1 MARASRIRATGSLA
15 ALLLAAAGPAP
26 IAVPVSVPMAAQG
39 CLGCH
44 GPAGQGS
51 GAVPPL
57 AGRPAS
63 EIVVAL
69 REYQAGQRP
78 ATIMDRIAR
87 GYTEAEIAAAA
98 ANFAAR

>member
-1 MARASRIRATGSLA
+1 MMARASRIRAARSLA
-15 ALLLAAAGPAP
+15 ALLLVAAGPAP
-26 IAVPVSVPMAAQG
+26 LAAPMAAQG

-98 ANFAAR
+98 AYFAAR